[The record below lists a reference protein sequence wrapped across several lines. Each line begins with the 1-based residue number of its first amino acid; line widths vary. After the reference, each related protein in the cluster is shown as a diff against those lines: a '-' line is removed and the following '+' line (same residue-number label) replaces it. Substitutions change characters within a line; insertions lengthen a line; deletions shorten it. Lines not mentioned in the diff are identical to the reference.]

1 MPRKAKYSTGRKPK
15 VLEGKLLTP
24 NAGVASR
31 YDRRLRALIALM
43 TTETLRGVRSLFAEP
58 RPADV
63 FALDAGIV
71 DQAKH
76 LMASLTFK
84 FDNLFASH
92 SKPIATLMIEENA
105 DASEAALKSSMAAL
119 AEGLSLN
126 TGAIT
131 AELGDVF
138 TASIAENVALIK
150 SIPAQYL
157 QQVQGEVYR
166 AITSGN
172 GLSEL
177 VPALQKYKGITERR
191 ARLIASDQT
200 RKSFANINRLR
211 LEKMGVKKF
220 KWVHSSAGNEPRPLH
235 KNVLNGEIFEFANP
249 PIIQYSPE
257 VRGFPGQLIHCRCRA
272 APIISFSDEG
282 EE

>member
-1 MPRKAKYSTGRKPK
+1 MTRKARYASGRKPK
-15 VLEGKLLTP
+15 VLEGKVLSP

-31 YDRRLRALIALM
+31 YERRLRALIALM

-58 RPADV
+58 HPADV
-63 FALDAGIV
+63 FALDAGIA

-76 LMASLTFK
+76 LLASLQFK
-84 FDNLFASH
+84 FNAVFGSH
-92 SKPIATLMIEENA
+92 SSHIAMAMLNENA
-105 DASEAALKSSMAAL
+105 DASEAAIKSSMAAL

-131 AELGDVF
+131 TELGDVF

-150 SIPAQYL
+150 SIPQQYL

-177 VPALQKYKGITERR
+177 VPALQKYKGVTERR

-200 RKSFANINRLR
+200 RKSFANINRIKLQN
-211 LEKMGVKKF
+211 MGVEEYI
-220 KWVHSSAGNEPRPLH
+220 WQHSHGATHPRPLH
-235 KNVLNGEIFEFANP
+235 IEYDGKVFRWDSPPLVEAGKPERAPPGIALMCKCRAK
-249 PIIQYSPE
+249 PII
-257 VRGFPGQLIHCRCRA
+257 RFN
-272 APIISFSDEG
+272 EG
-282 EE
+282 